1 VLDSADGPSS
11 LAASI
16 STIVELLEGRID
28 VAATIGV
35 CWGSRFVLVAIV
47 LHFLELKPE
56 LEDEADALWT
66 WVHAASDSLALY
78 VASSVARGPPD
89 GTRE

>member
-1 VLDSADGPSS
+1 M
-11 LAASI
+11 
-16 STIVELLEGRID
+16 
-28 VAATIGV
+28 
-35 CWGSRFVLVAIV
+35 LVAIM

-66 WVHAASDSLALY
+66 WVHTASDSLALY

-89 GTRE
+89 GTGE